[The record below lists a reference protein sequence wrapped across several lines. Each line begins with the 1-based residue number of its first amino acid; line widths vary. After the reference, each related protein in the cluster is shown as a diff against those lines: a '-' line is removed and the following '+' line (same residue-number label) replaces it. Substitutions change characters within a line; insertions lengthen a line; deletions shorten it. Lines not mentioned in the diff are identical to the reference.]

1 MIKGWAGK
9 RLRIDLSLQ
18 KAWSEDIPLRDLHQ
32 WLGGRGLNAF
42 FFSQHFQSPVSPF
55 SPENPVAFAAGPLTG
70 TLAPCAPDGPASPP
84 FRPSLTPLAM
94 VLPGCLATLGP
105 H

>member
-9 RLRIDLSLQ
+9 RLRIDLGLQ

-42 FFSQHFQSPVSPF
+42 FSPNISSPR
-55 SPENPVAFAAGPLTG
+55 SPL
-70 TLAPCAPDGPASPP
+70 LPP
-84 FRPSLTPLAM
+84 KTR
-94 VLPGCLATLGP
+94 
-105 H
+105 